1 MDFNSVGYIVG
12 ALVGVLVVIGILKYL
27 IIYFIGV
34 TDIMKSLD
42 SIESLLEKNAKLSQ
56 DIVYRLEGVV
66 RNTGVI
72 DDIHADL
79 PILDGGSTSL
89 LEISNT
95 LERVHD
101 TLQEINDK
109 LDNIEDGN
117 RTLDDIRTNI
127 ESLDKE
133 DDLEDLTEP

>member
-1 MDFNSVGYIVG
+1 
-12 ALVGVLVVIGILKYL
+12 
-27 IIYFIGV
+27 
-34 TDIMKSLD
+34 
-42 SIESLLEKNAKLSQ
+42 
-56 DIVYRLEGVV
+56 
-66 RNTGVI
+66 
-72 DDIHADL
+72 
-79 PILDGGSTSL
+79 
-89 LEISNT
+89 
-95 LERVHD
+95 VHD